1 MKQMSN
7 LYNEQILI
15 GKILNIER
23 KSRNIR
29 LQDLIASGKTIQYI
43 SEIENGNKKIYEP
56 TISKLFSLI
65 GIDFNFNQ
73 TTLDEVYVLF
83 EEMIHVYL
91 NHDLKKRKAY
101 MVKLTSNPA
110 WEFSYAYPLIQLTK
124 FMATVLDEIDFF
136 YDDINAKCEELITIF
151 NNHEKSIYLLMK
163 AIYEFYDL
171 GRFESAKDNL
181 KKSIQYSPEAAITG
195 FAYNQLGNL
204 ITLDYHLSMA
214 LEYQKKGIEILK
226 KYGYYRRSI
235 QLELMV
241 GNILAELRRFDEMKQ
256 QYLKTYD
263 FAITYNNDDIKRKS
277 LYNLAYYS
285 MYGRRYEDAITYAN
299 QVIKM
304 NYYLTECY
312 YILAWVYMEMEDNVN
327 FEKYYHYLEKTNKH
341 DDYIIDHYEKC
352 LKAKLNNK
360 DKTYYKTLVDLYKK
374 LNKKGYAFDQVMAL
388 EYIIEYC
395 DQYELINEGYMYQK
409 ELLIILQK
417 NH

>member
-1 MKQMSN
+1 MKQENN
-7 LYNEQILI
+7 LYNEEILI
-15 GKILNIER
+15 GTILNIER
-23 KSRNIR
+23 KERSLK
-29 LQDLIASGKTIQYI
+29 LQDLKKSGKSIQYI
-43 SEIENGNKKIYEP
+43 SDIEKGNKKIYIP
-56 TISKLFSLI
+56 TISKLFSQLSI
-65 GIDFNFNQ
+65 NFNFDYETFN
-73 TTLDEVYVLF
+73 EVNSLF
-83 EEMIHVYL
+83 EKMIHVYL
-91 NHDLKKRKAY
+91 NHDRKKRKEY
-101 MVKLTSNPA
+101 MVKLTSNSA

-124 FMATVLDEIDFF
+124 FMATVLHEIDFS
-136 YDDINAKCEELITIF
+136 YDYIDKKCEKLFNIF
-151 NNHEKSIYLLMK
+151 TNYQKSLYLLMK
-163 AIYEFYDL
+163 ANYQFYHL
-171 GRFESAKDNL
+171 GKFESAKDNL

-195 FAYNQLGNL
+195 FTYNQLGNL

-312 YILAWVYMEMEDNVN
+312 YILAWVYMEMGDNVN

-395 DQYELINEGYMYQK
+395 DQHELINEGYMYQK
-409 ELLIILQK
+409 ELLKILQK
-417 NH
+417 KH